1 MSDKHNYLSSF
12 YALGYTHE
20 ELEAILGKI
29 HNNSFLTE
37 DEYHRLMI
45 AIGLID
51 NLSTFDGSYNSLKDV
66 PDIIETVKL
75 SEQFPTTELLHSRIA
90 FTQKYLESM
99 LSKELGDFKLNMEQN
114 KADIDHRHDDRYS
127 LINHAHEDRYVNKE
141 ELVKDYVSKEYL
153 KKIILGMGPGGGGGS
168 MFPTYIEPELS
179 VKSNTTIILHGQ
191 STDIKLVPTY
201 TQNDAGDLVKYT
213 ILKNSDIVLESTEIK
228 EYTDNIQLLDGE
240 SITYTFIVEYE
251 DGPIKSTI
259 DGDPYP
265 DTSIKAG
272 SVSTKVSIK
281 GVALS
286 YYGVIEDKEFDIND
300 INNLTSVRLT
310 SRSYTRTYEMENQ
323 KSVFMYPSSFGKLI
337 SIKDAN
343 NFEYI
348 NSYTLLEITYDNVAY
363 NVYVLTDAVTL
374 EGGFKQAFS

>member
-90 FTQKYLESM
+90 FTQKYLEAM
-99 LSKELGDFKLNMEQN
+99 LTKELGDFKLEMEQN

-127 LINHAHEDRYVNKE
+127 LINHDHEGRYVNKE
-141 ELVKDYVSKEYL
+141 ELAKDYVSKEYL
-153 KKIILGMGPGGGGGS
+153 EKVIAGIGPGGGGS
-168 MFPTYIEPELS
+168 MYPTYIEPALS
-179 VKSNTTIILHGQ
+179 VKSNTTIVLHGQ

-201 TQNDAGDLVKYT
+201 AQNDAGTLVRYT
-213 ILKNSDIVLESTEIK
+213 ILKGTDIVLESTEIK
-228 EYTDNIQLLDGE
+228 EYTDNIRLLDGE
-240 SITYTFIVEYE
+240 SVTYTFIVDYE
-251 DGPIKSTI
+251 DGPIKNTI
-259 DGDPYP
+259 NGDPYP

-272 SVSTKVSIK
+272 SISTKVSIK

-310 SRSYTRTYEMENQ
+310 SRSCTRTYEMENQ
-323 KSVFMYPSSFGKLI
+323 KSVFMYPSSFGKLT

-348 NSYTLLEITYDNVAY
+348 NSYTLLEITYDSVAY
-363 NVYVLTDAVTL
+363 NVYVLTDAVTV